1 MKKSILL
8 ISILLLAFALFAQD
22 SPDARKIVDRTYNKY
37 ISSEGI
43 RLSFVFTT
51 LDAEGTEYDSQKGVA
66 SIKGDKF
73 HIEMENMDVWFDG
86 KTQWVLMKGIDEVNI
101 SNPSE
106 RELAAISP
114 LALLGIYKDGYIL
127 KAPLSKSINGKRV
140 TQIEMNPVNGN
151 REYKTISVFID
162 KSNDRLVQANFTM
175 NNNMQT
181 KIDITDY
188 NDNYKFSDSTFVF
201 DKKQFPN
208 VEIVDL
214 R

>member
-1 MKKSILL
+1 MKKSILTF
-8 ISILLLAFALFAQD
+8 SILFLAVTLFAKD
-22 SPDARKIVDRTYNKY
+22 SPDARKIIDKTYNKY

-43 RLSFVFTT
+43 KLSFVFTT
-51 LDAEGTEYDSQKGVA
+51 LNADGTEYDSQNGVA

-106 RELAAISP
+106 SELTSISP
-114 LALLGIYKDGYIL
+114 LALLGIYKDGYL
-127 KAPLSKSINGKRV
+127 LNAPLSKTINGKSV
-140 TQIEMNPVNGN
+140 NQIEMTPVNGN
-151 REYKTISVFID
+151 REFKTISVFID

>member
-8 ISILLLAFALFAQD
+8 ISIFLLAFTLFAQD

>member
-8 ISILLLAFALFAQD
+8 ISIFLLAFALFAQD

-175 NNNMQT
+175 NNNLQT

>member
-8 ISILLLAFALFAQD
+8 ISIFLLAFTLFAQD

-188 NDNYKFSDSTFVF
+188 NDNYKFSDSTFIF

>member
-8 ISILLLAFALFAQD
+8 ISIFLLAFALFAQD

-188 NDNYKFSDSTFVF
+188 NDNYKFSDSTFIF

>member
-8 ISILLLAFALFAQD
+8 ISIFLLAFALFAQD

-151 REYKTISVFID
+151 RDYKTISVFID
-162 KSNDRLVQANFTM
+162 KSNDRLIQANFTM

>member
-8 ISILLLAFALFAQD
+8 ISIFLLAFTLFAQD

-127 KAPLSKSINGKRV
+127 KAPLSKSINGKRI
-140 TQIEMNPVNGN
+140 TQIEMNPVNGS

>member
-8 ISILLLAFALFAQD
+8 ISIFLLAFALFAQD